1 MFLSSSEISSRL
13 VSDLRLGLPIIL
25 YDAKTYFLTAAI
37 ETLYSEKL
45 NKIMEIAKNQKF
57 EIAITNRRAKVLNV
71 RIYNE
76 SVTRISIREKVS
88 IQLLQAIADPSKDLD
103 YPLKGPFQS
112 ERNGKFNV
120 ASVSLSLCKKARLLP
135 ASILVNIPKSIRD
148 ELISSQISE
157 TDICLLYTSDAADDP

>member
-25 YDAKTYFLTAAI
+25 YDANTYFLTAAI

-71 RIYNE
+71 RLYND

-88 IQLLQAIADPSKDLD
+88 LQLLQAIADPSKDLD

-112 ERNGKFNV
+112 ERNGNFNV
-120 ASVSLSLCKKARLLP
+120 ASVSPVSYTHLTLP
-135 ASILVNIPKSIRD
+135 TKSGV
-148 ELISSQISE
+148 
-157 TDICLLYTSDAADDP
+157 

>member
-1 MFLSSSEISSRL
+1 MILSSSEISSRL

-112 ERNGKFNV
+112 ERNG
-120 ASVSLSLCKKARLLP
+120 
-135 ASILVNIPKSIRD
+135 
-148 ELISSQISE
+148 
-157 TDICLLYTSDAADDP
+157 

>member
-25 YDAKTYFLTAAI
+25 YDAKKYFLTAAI
-37 ETLYSEKL
+37 ETLYLEKL

-76 SVTRISIREKVS
+76 SVTRISIRERVS
-88 IQLLQAIADPSKDLD
+88 IQPVSYTHLTLPTIC
-103 YPLKGPFQS
+103 
-112 ERNGKFNV
+112 
-120 ASVSLSLCKKARLLP
+120 SV
-135 ASILVNIPKSIRD
+135 
-148 ELISSQISE
+148 
-157 TDICLLYTSDAADDP
+157 

>member
-1 MFLSSSEISSRL
+1 M
-13 VSDLRLGLPIIL
+13 
-25 YDAKTYFLTAAI
+25 TAAI

-45 NKIMEIAKNQKF
+45 DKIIEIANNENF

-76 SVTRISIREKVS
+76 SVTRISIREKVN

-103 YPLKGPFQS
+103 YPLKGPFHS

-135 ASILVNIPKSIRD
+135 ASILINIPKSIRD
-148 ELISSQISE
+148 ELVSSQLSE
-157 TDICLLYTSDAADDP
+157 SDIGLSLIHI